1 LHKNA
6 TTKKNGNPK
15 HPSIN
20 KTYQNPS
27 KNLKFNTTKTILQKP
42 NNQNPTKIQIPIK
55 EISFIIQ
62 KSKKKVKQD
71 ETF

>member
-1 LHKNA
+1 VNPKIILHKNA

-27 KNLKFNTTKTILQKP
+27 KNLTPPKQSYRNQTIK
-42 NNQNPTKIQIPIK
+42 NPQINKYP
-55 EISFIIQ
+55 
-62 KSKKKVKQD
+62 SKK
-71 ETF
+71 